1 MNKTININ
9 LGGTFFHID
18 ENAYNHLRSYLEA
31 VRATLS
37 PEDSIAE
44 IMDDIEARIA
54 ELFNESI
61 TNKDQ
66 VITLGRVKEVIEI
79 MGQPEAFDPD
89 NDAAKN
95 STKNA
100 HAEPK
105 TPKQLFRDDE
115 NKYLGGVASG
125 LGHYLGIDCLWIRL
139 IWLMLFFL
147 SSGTFFM
154 IYILFWILVPAAKT
168 TSDKLKMKGE
178 PINISNIEKR
188 VKEGYDKFSDNVK
201 SVDYDKYGNQ
211 VKRGTNRIVELIGN
225 LLKGALI
232 VFAKILGVLMLI
244 FSVTTLLGLAFG
256 LFSAGSLEFWGQAD
270 LIQYYQAVS
279 VAQIPFWALLTIVFL
294 AVGIPFIVLFVV
306 GLKLLIPNLK
316 SMGWTPKILIF
327 ALWIASILA
336 LIFFGAKHASFSSVT
351 GQFQREIPLPVTK
364 NDSITLTM
372 NQSLLSGRYAE
383 RDDDFVIKM
392 DADNNPIIVTNN
404 VRLIVRS
411 TQKEQGFIKVDSYA
425 DGASLDLA
433 QEKAMHINYQIQIT
447 DGILELDPFLT
458 TALEHKYRDQYV
470 EVIVYLP
477 AGSVLWADPNTHSYH
492 QNTRAYNDLL
502 DSGYEGHYLRVMD
515 RELKCLDCAS
525 DENDDKSSKNEDAQ
539 DIKNINIEI
548 QGNIKTQVNRA

>member
-18 ENAYNHLRSYLEA
+18 ENAYNHLRSYLDA

-61 TNKDQ
+61 SNKDQ
-66 VITLGRVKEVIEI
+66 VITIGRVKEVIEI

-89 NDAAKN
+89 NEDPQHNTQTDQSQYKA
-95 STKNA
+95 
-100 HAEPK
+100 PR
-105 TPKQLFRDDE
+105 QLFRDEE

-125 LGHYLGIDCLWIRL
+125 LGHYLGVDCLWIRL
-139 IWLMLFFL
+139 IWLLLFFI

-168 TSDKLKMKGE
+168 TSDKLRMKGE

-188 VKEGYDKFSDNVK
+188 VKEGYEKFSDNVK

-211 VKRGTNRIVELIGN
+211 VKRGSNRIVEIVGN
-225 LLKGALI
+225 LLRGTLTVLSKL
-232 VFAKILGVLMLI
+232 LGVLMLI
-244 FSVTTLLGLAFG
+244 FSVSALLGLAFG

-270 LIQYYQAVS
+270 LIEYYQAIS
-279 VAQIPFWALLTIVFL
+279 LAQIPFWALLTIVFL
-294 AVGIPFIVLFVV
+294 AIGLPFIVLFIV
-306 GLKLLIPNLK
+306 GIKLLIPNLK
-316 SMGWTPKILIF
+316 SMGWPAKISIF
-327 ALWIASILA
+327 VLWIASILA
-336 LIFFGAKHASFSSVT
+336 LIFFGAKHASYTSVN
-351 GQFQREIPLPVTK
+351 GQFQREIPLPITK
-364 NDSITLTM
+364 NDSLTLTM
-372 NQSLLSGRYAE
+372 NQSTLSARSLE
-383 RDDDFVIKM
+383 RDDNFVIRM
-392 DADNNPIIVTNN
+392 DAENNPVILTNN

-411 TQKEQGFIKVDSYA
+411 TPKNQGFIIVDSYA
-425 DGASLDLA
+425 DGASLDEA
-433 QEKAMHINYQIQIT
+433 QEKAMQINYEIQYT
-447 DGILELDPFLT
+447 QGILELDPYLT
-458 TALEHKYRDQYV
+458 TALENKYRDQHV

-477 AGSVLWADPNTHSYH
+477 TGSVLWADYNTNSYH
-492 QNTRAYNDLL
+492 RNTSAYNDLL
-502 DSGYEGHYLRVMD
+502 DSGYEGHYLKVMD
-515 RELKCLDCAS
+515 RELKCLDCES
-525 DENDDKSSKNEDAQ
+525 NDNEEDSKDPK

>member
-9 LGGTFFHID
+9 LAGSFFHVD
-18 ENAYNHLRSYLEA
+18 ENAYAHLQKYLDA

-37 PEDSIAE
+37 PEDSIEE
-44 IMDDIEARIA
+44 IMSDIEARIA
-54 ELFNESI
+54 ELFSESM
-61 TNKDQ
+61 TSNDQ
-66 VITLGRVKEVIEI
+66 VITLSRVKEIIDI
-79 MGQPEAFDPD
+79 MGQPQDFDPEG
-89 NDAAKN
+89 AAE
-95 STKNA
+95 SNA
-100 HAEPK
+100 AEQYK
-105 TPKQLFRDDE
+105 SIKQLFRDEE

-139 IWLMLFFL
+139 IWLLLFFF

-154 IYILFWILVPAAKT
+154 IYILFWILVPAAKS

-188 VKEGYDKFSDNVK
+188 VKEGYDKFSDNMK

-211 VKRGTNRIVELIGN
+211 VKRGSNRVVELIGN
-225 LLKGALI
+225 LLKGTLT
-232 VFAKILGVLMLI
+232 VLAKLLGVLMLI
-244 FSVTTLLGLAFG
+244 FSITTLLGLAFG

-294 AVGIPFIVLFVV
+294 AVGIPFIVLFIV

-336 LIFFGAKHASFSSVT
+336 LIFFGAKHATFSSVT
-351 GQFQREIPLPVTK
+351 GQFQREIPLPISK
-364 NDSITLTM
+364 NDSLTLTM
-372 NQSLLSGRYAE
+372 NQSLLSGRSSE
-383 RDDDFVIKM
+383 RDDDFKIKM
-392 DADNNPIIVTNN
+392 DADNNPSIVTNN

-411 TQKEQGFIKVDSYA
+411 TQKEEGFIKVDSYA
-425 DGASLDLA
+425 DGATLDEA
-433 QEKAMHINYQIQIT
+433 QDKAMQINYQIQYT
-447 DGILELDPFLT
+447 DGVLELDPFLT
-458 TALEHKYRDQYV
+458 TDLAHKYRDQHV

-477 AGSVLWADPNTHSYH
+477 KGSVLWADYNTHSYH

-502 DSGYEGHYLRVMD
+502 DSGYEEHYMQVLD
-515 RELKCLDCAS
+515 RELKCLDCYSEENESNGA
-525 DENDDKSSKNEDAQ
+525 DEENDIQ
-539 DIKNINIEI
+539 NINIQIE
-548 QGNIKTQVNRA
+548 GNIKTQVERA

>member
-9 LGGTFFHID
+9 LAGSFFHVD
-18 ENAYNHLRSYLEA
+18 ENAYAHLQKYLDA

-37 PEDSIAE
+37 PEDSIEE
-44 IMDDIEARIA
+44 IMNDIEARIA
-54 ELFNESI
+54 ELFSESM
-61 TNKDQ
+61 TSNDQ
-66 VITLGRVKEVIEI
+66 VITLSRVKEIIDI
-79 MGQPEAFDPD
+79 MGQPQDFDPEG
-89 NDAAKN
+89 AAE
-95 STKNA
+95 SNA
-100 HAEPK
+100 AEQYK
-105 TPKQLFRDDE
+105 SIKQLFRDEE

-139 IWLMLFFL
+139 IWLLLFFF

-154 IYILFWILVPAAKT
+154 IYILFWILVPAAKS

-188 VKEGYDKFSDNVK
+188 VKEGYDKFSDNMK

-211 VKRGTNRIVELIGN
+211 VKRGSNRVVELIGN
-225 LLKGALI
+225 LLKGTLT
-232 VFAKILGVLMLI
+232 VLAKLLGVLMLI
-244 FSVTTLLGLAFG
+244 FSITTLLGLAFG

-294 AVGIPFIVLFVV
+294 AVGIPFIVLFIV

-336 LIFFGAKHASFSSVT
+336 LIFFGAKHATFSSVT
-351 GQFQREIPLPVTK
+351 GQFQREIPLPVSK
-364 NDSITLTM
+364 NDSLTLTM
-372 NQSLLSGRYAE
+372 NQSLLSGRSSE
-383 RDDDFVIKM
+383 RDDDFKIKM
-392 DADNNPIIVTNN
+392 DADKNPIIVTNN

-411 TQKEQGFIKVDSYA
+411 TQKEEGFIKVDSYA
-425 DGASLDLA
+425 DGATLDEA
-433 QEKAMHINYQIQIT
+433 QDKAMQINYQIQYT
-447 DGILELDPFLT
+447 DGVLELDPFLT
-458 TALEHKYRDQYV
+458 TDLAHKYRDQHV

-477 AGSVLWADPNTHSYH
+477 TGSVLWADHNTHSYH
-492 QNTRAYNDLL
+492 QNTKAYNDLL
-502 DSGYEGHYLRVMD
+502 DSGYEGHYLKVMD
-515 RELKCLDCAS
+515 RELKCLDCPSNESESGDS
-525 DENDDKSSKNEDAQ
+525 DVQ

-548 QGNIKTQVNRA
+548 QGNIKTKVNRA

>member
-89 NDAAKN
+89 NDAAQN
-95 STKNA
+95 NTKNA

-125 LGHYLGIDCLWIRL
+125 LGHYLGVDCLWIRL
-139 IWLMLFFL
+139 IWLILFFL

-154 IYILFWILVPAAKT
+154 IYILFCILIPAAKT

-225 LLKGALI
+225 LLKGALT
-232 VFAKILGVLMLI
+232 VFAKILGVLILV

-279 VAQIPFWALLTIVFL
+279 VAHIPFWALLTIVFL

-336 LIFFGAKHASFSSVT
+336 LLFFGAKHASFSSVT

-433 QEKAMHINYQIQIT
+433 QEKAMHINYQIQFT

-525 DENDDKSSKNEDAQ
+525 DENDDKSSKNEDTQ

>member
-9 LGGTFFHID
+9 LAGSFFHVD
-18 ENAYNHLRSYLEA
+18 ENAYAHLQKYLDA

-37 PEDSIAE
+37 PEDSIEE
-44 IMDDIEARIA
+44 IMNDIEARIA
-54 ELFNESI
+54 ELFSESM
-61 TNKDQ
+61 TSNDQ
-66 VITLGRVKEVIEI
+66 VITLSRVKEIIDI
-79 MGQPEAFDPD
+79 MGQPQDFDPEG
-89 NDAAKN
+89 A
-95 STKNA
+95 
-100 HAEPK
+100 AEPNAAEQYK
-105 TPKQLFRDDE
+105 SIKQLFRDEE

-139 IWLMLFFL
+139 IWLLLFFF

-154 IYILFWILVPAAKT
+154 IYILFWILVPAAKS

-188 VKEGYDKFSDNVK
+188 VKEGYDKFSDNMK

-211 VKRGTNRIVELIGN
+211 VKRGSNRVVEVIGN
-225 LLKGALI
+225 LLKGTLT
-232 VFAKILGVLMLI
+232 VLAKLLGVLMLI
-244 FSVTTLLGLAFG
+244 FSITTLLGLAFG

-294 AVGIPFIVLFVV
+294 AVGIPFIVLFIV

-316 SMGWTPKILIF
+316 SMGWTPKILIL

-351 GQFQREIPLPVTK
+351 GQFQREIPLPISK
-364 NDSITLTM
+364 NDSLTLIM
-372 NQSLLSGRYAE
+372 NQSLLSGRYSE
-383 RDDDFVIKM
+383 RDDDFKIKM
-392 DADNNPIIVTNN
+392 DADNNPSIVTNN

-411 TQKEQGFIKVDSYA
+411 TQKEEGFIKVDSYA
-425 DGASLDLA
+425 DGATLDEA
-433 QEKAMHINYQIQIT
+433 QDKAMQINYQIQYT
-447 DGILELDPFLT
+447 DGVLELDPFLT
-458 TALEHKYRDQYV
+458 TDLAHKYRDQHV

-477 AGSVLWADPNTHSYH
+477 TGSVLWADHNTHSYH

-502 DSGYEGHYLRVMD
+502 DSGYEGHYMQVLD
-515 RELKCLDCAS
+515 RELICLDCSSEENESNGA
-525 DENDDKSSKNEDAQ
+525 DDQENDSQ
-539 DIKNINIEI
+539 NINIQIE
-548 QGNIKTQVNRA
+548 GNIKTQVERA

>member
-9 LGGTFFHID
+9 LAGSFFHVD
-18 ENAYNHLRSYLEA
+18 ENAYAHLQKYLDA

-37 PEDSIAE
+37 PEDSIEE
-44 IMDDIEARIA
+44 IMNDIEARIA
-54 ELFNESI
+54 ELFSESM
-61 TNKDQ
+61 TSNDQ
-66 VITLGRVKEVIEI
+66 VITLSRVKEIIDI
-79 MGQPEAFDPD
+79 MGQPQDFDPEG
-89 NDAAKN
+89 AAE
-95 STKNA
+95 SNA
-100 HAEPK
+100 AEQYK
-105 TPKQLFRDDE
+105 SIKQLFRDEE

-139 IWLMLFFL
+139 IWLLLFFF

-154 IYILFWILVPAAKT
+154 IYILFWILVPAAKS

-188 VKEGYDKFSDNVK
+188 VKEGYDKLSDNMK

-211 VKRGTNRIVELIGN
+211 VKRGSNRVVEVIGN
-225 LLKGALI
+225 LLKGTLT
-232 VFAKILGVLMLI
+232 VLAKLLGVLILI
-244 FSVTTLLGLAFG
+244 FSITTLLGLAFG

-294 AVGIPFIVLFVV
+294 AVGIPFIVLFIV

-336 LIFFGAKHASFSSVT
+336 LIFFGAKHATFSSVT
-351 GQFQREIPLPVTK
+351 GQFQREIPLPISK
-364 NDSITLTM
+364 NDSLTLTM
-372 NQSLLSGRYAE
+372 NQSLLSGRSSE
-383 RDDDFVIKM
+383 RDDDFKIKM
-392 DADNNPIIVTNN
+392 DADKNPIIVTNN

-411 TQKEQGFIKVDSYA
+411 TQKEEGFIKVDSYA
-425 DGASLDLA
+425 DGATLDEA
-433 QEKAMHINYQIQIT
+433 QDKAMQINYQIQYT
-447 DGILELDPFLT
+447 DGVLELDPFLT
-458 TALEHKYRDQYV
+458 TDLAHKYRDQHV

-477 AGSVLWADPNTHSYH
+477 TGSVLWADHNTHSYH
-492 QNTRAYNDLL
+492 QNTKAYNDLL
-502 DSGYEGHYLRVMD
+502 DSGYEGHYLKVMD
-515 RELKCLDCAS
+515 RELKCLDCPS
-525 DENDDKSSKNEDAQ
+525 NESESGDSDAQ

-548 QGNIKTQVNRA
+548 QGNIKTKVNRA

>member
-9 LGGTFFHID
+9 LAGSFFHVD
-18 ENAYNHLRSYLEA
+18 ENAYAHLQKYLDA

-37 PEDSIAE
+37 PEDSIEE
-44 IMDDIEARIA
+44 IMNDIEARIA
-54 ELFNESI
+54 ELFSESM
-61 TNKDQ
+61 TSNDQ
-66 VITLGRVKEVIEI
+66 VITLSRVKEIIDI
-79 MGQPEAFDPD
+79 MGQPQDFDPEG
-89 NDAAKN
+89 AAE
-95 STKNA
+95 SNA
-100 HAEPK
+100 AEQYK
-105 TPKQLFRDDE
+105 SIKQLFRDEE

-139 IWLMLFFL
+139 IWLLLFFF

-154 IYILFWILVPAAKT
+154 IYILFWILVPAAKS

-188 VKEGYDKFSDNVK
+188 VKEGYDKFSDNMK

-211 VKRGTNRIVELIGN
+211 VKRGSNRVVELIGN
-225 LLKGALI
+225 LLKGTLT
-232 VFAKILGVLMLI
+232 VLAKLLGVLMLI
-244 FSVTTLLGLAFG
+244 FSITTLLGLAFG

-294 AVGIPFIVLFVV
+294 AVGIPFIVLFIV

-336 LIFFGAKHASFSSVT
+336 LIFFGAKHATFSSVT
-351 GQFQREIPLPVTK
+351 GQFQREIPLPVSK
-364 NDSITLTM
+364 NDSLTLTM
-372 NQSLLSGRYAE
+372 NQSLLSGRSSE
-383 RDDDFVIKM
+383 RDDDFKIKM
-392 DADNNPIIVTNN
+392 DADNNPIIATNN

-411 TQKEQGFIKVDSYA
+411 TQKEEGFIKVDSYA
-425 DGASLDLA
+425 DGATLDEA
-433 QEKAMHINYQIQIT
+433 QDKAMQINYHIQYT
-447 DGILELDPFLT
+447 DGVLELDPFLT
-458 TALEHKYRDQYV
+458 TDLAHKYRDQHV

-477 AGSVLWADPNTHSYH
+477 TGSVLWADHNTHSYH
-492 QNTRAYNDLL
+492 QNTKAYNDLL
-502 DSGYEGHYLRVMD
+502 DSGYEGHYLKVMD
-515 RELKCLDCAS
+515 RELKCLDCPSNESESGDS
-525 DENDDKSSKNEDAQ
+525 DTQ

-548 QGNIKTQVNRA
+548 QGNIKTKVNRA

>member
-9 LGGTFFHID
+9 LAGSFFHVD
-18 ENAYNHLRSYLEA
+18 ENAYAHLQKYLDA

-37 PEDSIAE
+37 PEDSIEE
-44 IMDDIEARIA
+44 IMNDIEARIA
-54 ELFNESI
+54 ELFSESM
-61 TNKDQ
+61 TSNDQ
-66 VITLGRVKEVIEI
+66 VITLSRVKEIIDI
-79 MGQPEAFDPD
+79 MGQPQDFDPEG
-89 NDAAKN
+89 AAE
-95 STKNA
+95 SNA
-100 HAEPK
+100 AEQYK
-105 TPKQLFRDDE
+105 SIKQLFRDEE

-139 IWLMLFFL
+139 IWLLLFFF

-154 IYILFWILVPAAKT
+154 IYILFWILVPAAKS

-188 VKEGYDKFSDNVK
+188 VKEGYDKFSDNMK

-211 VKRGTNRIVELIGN
+211 VKRGSNRVVEVIGN
-225 LLKGALI
+225 LLKGTLT
-232 VFAKILGVLMLI
+232 VLAKLLGVLMLI
-244 FSVTTLLGLAFG
+244 FSITTLLGLAFG

-294 AVGIPFIVLFVV
+294 AVGIPFIVLFIV

-336 LIFFGAKHASFSSVT
+336 LIFFGAKHATFSSVT
-351 GQFQREIPLPVTK
+351 GQFQREIPLPISK
-364 NDSITLTM
+364 NDSLTLTM
-372 NQSLLSGRYAE
+372 NQSLLSGRSSE
-383 RDDDFVIKM
+383 RDDDFKIKM
-392 DADNNPIIVTNN
+392 DADKNPIIVTNN

-411 TQKEQGFIKVDSYA
+411 TQKEEGFIKVDSYA
-425 DGASLDLA
+425 DGATLDEA
-433 QEKAMHINYQIQIT
+433 QDKAMQINYQIQYT
-447 DGILELDPFLT
+447 DGVLELDPFLT
-458 TALEHKYRDQYV
+458 TDLAHKYRDQHV

-477 AGSVLWADPNTHSYH
+477 TGSVLWADHNTHSYH
-492 QNTRAYNDLL
+492 QNTKAYNDLL
-502 DSGYEGHYLRVMD
+502 DSGYEGHYLKVMD
-515 RELKCLDCAS
+515 RELKCLDCPS
-525 DENDDKSSKNEDAQ
+525 NESESGDSDAQ

-548 QGNIKTQVNRA
+548 QGNIKTKVNRA

>member
-9 LGGTFFHID
+9 LAGSFFHVD
-18 ENAYNHLRSYLEA
+18 ENAYAHLQKYLDA

-37 PEDSIAE
+37 PEDSIEE
-44 IMDDIEARIA
+44 IMNDIEARIA
-54 ELFNESI
+54 ELFSESM
-61 TNKDQ
+61 TSNDQ
-66 VITLGRVKEVIEI
+66 VITLSRVKEIIDI
-79 MGQPEAFDPD
+79 MGQPQDFDPEG
-89 NDAAKN
+89 AAE
-95 STKNA
+95 SNA
-100 HAEPK
+100 AEQYK
-105 TPKQLFRDDE
+105 SIKQLFRDEE

-139 IWLMLFFL
+139 IWLLLFFF

-154 IYILFWILVPAAKT
+154 IYILFWILVPAAKS

-188 VKEGYDKFSDNVK
+188 VKEGYDKFSDNMK

-211 VKRGTNRIVELIGN
+211 VKRGSNRVVELIGN
-225 LLKGALI
+225 LLKGTLT
-232 VFAKILGVLMLI
+232 VLAKLLGVLMLI
-244 FSVTTLLGLAFG
+244 FSITTLLGLVFG

-294 AVGIPFIVLFVV
+294 AVGIPFIVLFIV

-336 LIFFGAKHASFSSVT
+336 LIFFGAKHATFSSVT
-351 GQFQREIPLPVTK
+351 GQFQREIPLPISK
-364 NDSITLTM
+364 NDSLTLTM
-372 NQSLLSGRYAE
+372 NQSLLSGRSSE
-383 RDDDFVIKM
+383 RDDDFKIKM
-392 DADNNPIIVTNN
+392 DADKNPIIVTNN

-411 TQKEQGFIKVDSYA
+411 TQKEEGFIKVDSYA
-425 DGASLDLA
+425 DGATLDEA
-433 QEKAMHINYQIQIT
+433 QDKAMQINYQIQYT
-447 DGILELDPFLT
+447 DGVLELDPFLT
-458 TALEHKYRDQYV
+458 TDLAHKYRDQHV

-477 AGSVLWADPNTHSYH
+477 KGSVLWADYNTHSYH

-502 DSGYEGHYLRVMD
+502 DSGYEEHYMQVLD
-515 RELKCLDCAS
+515 RELKCLDCYSEENESNGA
-525 DENDDKSSKNEDAQ
+525 DEENDIQ
-539 DIKNINIEI
+539 NINIQIE
-548 QGNIKTQVNRA
+548 GNIKTQVERA

>member
-9 LGGTFFHID
+9 LAGSFFHVD
-18 ENAYNHLRSYLEA
+18 ENAYAHLQKYLDA

-37 PEDSIAE
+37 PEDSIEE
-44 IMDDIEARIA
+44 IMNDIEARIA
-54 ELFNESI
+54 ELFSESM
-61 TNKDQ
+61 TSNDQ
-66 VITLGRVKEVIEI
+66 VITLSRVKEIIDI
-79 MGQPEAFDPD
+79 MGQPQDFDPEG
-89 NDAAKN
+89 AAE
-95 STKNA
+95 SNA
-100 HAEPK
+100 AEQYK
-105 TPKQLFRDDE
+105 SIKQLFRDEE

-139 IWLMLFFL
+139 IWLLLFFF

-154 IYILFWILVPAAKT
+154 IYILFWILVPAAKS

-188 VKEGYDKFSDNVK
+188 VKEGYDKFSDNMK

-211 VKRGTNRIVELIGN
+211 VKRGSNRVVELIGN
-225 LLKGALI
+225 LLKGTLT
-232 VFAKILGVLMLI
+232 VLAKLLGVLMLI
-244 FSVTTLLGLAFG
+244 FSITTLLGLAFG

-294 AVGIPFIVLFVV
+294 AVGIPFIVLFIV

-336 LIFFGAKHASFSSVT
+336 LIFFGAKHATFSSVT
-351 GQFQREIPLPVTK
+351 GQFQREIPLPISK
-364 NDSITLTM
+364 NDSLTLTM
-372 NQSLLSGRYAE
+372 NQSLLSGRSSE
-383 RDDDFVIKM
+383 RDDDFKIKM
-392 DADNNPIIVTNN
+392 DADKNPIIVTNN

-411 TQKEQGFIKVDSYA
+411 TQKEEGFIKVDSYA
-425 DGASLDLA
+425 DGATLDEA
-433 QEKAMHINYQIQIT
+433 QDKAMQINYQIQYT
-447 DGILELDPFLT
+447 DGVLELDPFLT
-458 TALEHKYRDQYV
+458 TDLAHKYRDQHV

-477 AGSVLWADPNTHSYH
+477 TGSVLWADHNTHSYH
-492 QNTRAYNDLL
+492 QNTKAYNDLL
-502 DSGYEGHYLRVMD
+502 DSGYEGHYLKVMD
-515 RELKCLDCAS
+515 RELKCLDCPSNESESGDS
-525 DENDDKSSKNEDAQ
+525 DTQ

-548 QGNIKTQVNRA
+548 QGNIKTKVNRA

>member
-18 ENAYNHLRSYLEA
+18 ENAYNHLKSYLEA

-37 PEDSIAE
+37 PEDSVAE

-54 ELFNESI
+54 ELFNESLS
-61 TNKDQ
+61 NKDQ
-66 VITLGRVKEVIEI
+66 VITLDRVKEVIEI

-89 NDAAKN
+89 IDEPKQSGQ
-95 STKNA
+95 ST
-100 HAEPK
+100 HTEHK
-105 TPKQLFRDDE
+105 TPKQLFRDEE

-125 LGHYLGIDCLWIRL
+125 LGHYLGVDCLWIRL
-139 IWLMLFFL
+139 IWLLLFFF

-154 IYILFWILVPAAKT
+154 IYILFWILVPAAKS

-211 VKRGTNRIVELIGN
+211 VKRGSNRVVELIGN
-225 LLKGALI
+225 LLKGALT
-232 VFAKILGVLMLI
+232 VLAKLLGVLMLL
-244 FSVTTLLGLAFG
+244 FSITTLLGLAFG

-294 AVGIPFIVLFVV
+294 AVGIPFIVLFIV

-351 GQFQREIPLPVTK
+351 GQFQREIPLPISK

-372 NQSLLSGRYAE
+372 NQRLLSGRSSE
-383 RDDDFVIKM
+383 RDDDFKIKM
-392 DADNNPIIVTNN
+392 DAENNPIIVTNN

-411 TQKEQGFIKVDSYA
+411 TQKEEGFIKIDSYA
-425 DGASLDLA
+425 DGASLDEA
-433 QEKAMHINYQIQIT
+433 QDKAMQINYQIQYT
-447 DGILELDPFLT
+447 DGVLELDPFLT
-458 TALEHKYRDQYV
+458 TDLEHKYRDQHV

-477 AGSVLWADPNTHSYH
+477 TGSVLWADHNTHSYH

-502 DSGYEGHYLRVMD
+502 DSGYEGHYLKVMD
-515 RELKCLDCAS
+515 RELKCLDCPS
-525 DENDDKSSKNEDAQ
+525 SESESNDDDAQ

-548 QGNIKTQVNRA
+548 QGNIKTRVNRA

>member
-18 ENAYNHLRSYLEA
+18 ENAYSQLRSYLEA
-31 VRATLS
+31 VRAALS

-54 ELFNESI
+54 ELFNESMSH
-61 TNKDQ
+61 KDQ
-66 VITLGRVKEVIEI
+66 VITLERVQEVIEI

-89 NDAAKN
+89 RDE
-95 STKNA
+95 S
-100 HAEPK
+100 EQSSQSQIK
-105 TPKQLFRDDE
+105 TPRQLFRDQE

-125 LGHYLGIDCLWIRL
+125 LGHYLGIDCVWVRL
-139 IWLMLFFL
+139 IWLLLFFF

-154 IYILFWILVPAAKT
+154 IYILFWILVPAAKS

-188 VKEGYDKFSDNVK
+188 VKEGYDKFSDDVK
-201 SVDYDKYGNQ
+201 SVDYGKYGNQ
-211 VKRGTNRIVELIGN
+211 VKRGSNRIVGIIG
-225 LLKGALI
+225 
-232 VFAKILGVLMLI
+232 GVLKAALTVLIKLLGILMLV
-244 FSVTTLLGLAFG
+244 FSATTLLGLAFG

-279 VAQIPFWALLTIVFL
+279 VASIPFWALITIVFL
-294 AVGIPFIVLFVV
+294 AVGLPFVVLFIV

-351 GQFQREIPLPVTK
+351 GQFQREIPLPISK

-372 NQSLLSGRYAE
+372 NQRLLSGRSSE
-383 RDDDFVIKM
+383 RDDDFKIKM
-392 DADNNPIIVTNN
+392 DAENNPIIVTNN

-411 TQKEQGFIKVDSYA
+411 TQKEEGFIKIDSYA
-425 DGASLDLA
+425 DGTSPDEA
-433 QEKAMHINYQIQIT
+433 QDKAMQINYQIQYT
-447 DGILELDPFLT
+447 DDVLELDPFLT
-458 TALEHKYRDQYV
+458 TDLEHKYRDQHV

-477 AGSVLWADPNTHSYH
+477 TGSVLWADHNTHSYH

-502 DSGYEGHYLRVMD
+502 DSGYEGHYLKVMD
-515 RELKCLDCAS
+515 RELKCLDCPS
-525 DENDDKSSKNEDAQ
+525 NESESNDDDAEDIQ
-539 DIKNINIEI
+539 NINIEI

>member
-95 STKNA
+95 STQNA

-125 LGHYLGIDCLWIRL
+125 LGHYLGVDCLWIRL

-188 VKEGYDKFSDNVK
+188 VKEGYDEFSDNVK

-225 LLKGALI
+225 LLKGALT

-372 NQSLLSGRYAE
+372 NQSLFSGRYAE

-433 QEKAMHINYQIQIT
+433 QEKAMHINYQIQFT

>member
-9 LGGTFFHID
+9 LAGSFFHVD
-18 ENAYNHLRSYLEA
+18 ENAYAHLQKYLDA

-37 PEDSIAE
+37 PEDSIEE
-44 IMDDIEARIA
+44 IMNDIEARIA
-54 ELFNESI
+54 ELFSESM
-61 TNKDQ
+61 TSNDQ
-66 VITLGRVKEVIEI
+66 VITLSRVKEIIDI
-79 MGQPEAFDPD
+79 MGQPQDFDPEG
-89 NDAAKN
+89 AAE
-95 STKNA
+95 SNA
-100 HAEPK
+100 AEQYK
-105 TPKQLFRDDE
+105 SIKQLFRDEE

-139 IWLMLFFL
+139 IWLLLFFF

-154 IYILFWILVPAAKT
+154 IYILFWILVPAAKS

-188 VKEGYDKFSDNVK
+188 VKEGYDKLSDNMK

-211 VKRGTNRIVELIGN
+211 VKRGSNRVVELIGN
-225 LLKGALI
+225 LLKGTLT
-232 VFAKILGVLMLI
+232 VLAKLLGVLMLV
-244 FSVTTLLGLAFG
+244 FSITTLLGLAFG

-294 AVGIPFIVLFVV
+294 AVGIPFIVLFIV

-336 LIFFGAKHASFSSVT
+336 LIFFGAKHATFSSVT
-351 GQFQREIPLPVTK
+351 GQFQREIPLPISK
-364 NDSITLTM
+364 NDSLTLTM
-372 NQSLLSGRYAE
+372 NQSLLSGRSSE
-383 RDDDFVIKM
+383 RDDDFKIKM
-392 DADNNPIIVTNN
+392 DADKNPIIVTNN

-411 TQKEQGFIKVDSYA
+411 TQKEEGFIKVDSYA
-425 DGASLDLA
+425 DGATLDEA
-433 QEKAMHINYQIQIT
+433 QDKAMQINYQIQYT
-447 DGILELDPFLT
+447 DGVLELDPFLT
-458 TALEHKYRDQYV
+458 TDLAHKYRDQHV

-477 AGSVLWADPNTHSYH
+477 TGSVLWADHNTHSYH
-492 QNTRAYNDLL
+492 QNTKAYNDLL
-502 DSGYEGHYLRVMD
+502 DSGYEGHYLKVMD
-515 RELKCLDCAS
+515 RELKCLDCPS
-525 DENDDKSSKNEDAQ
+525 NESESGDSDAQ

-548 QGNIKTQVNRA
+548 QGNIKTKVNRA

>member
-18 ENAYNHLRSYLEA
+18 ENAYNHLRSYLDA
-31 VRATLS
+31 VRAALS

-54 ELFNESI
+54 ELFNESQS
-61 TNKDQ
+61 NKDQ
-66 VITLGRVKEVIEI
+66 VITIERVKEVIEI

-89 NDAAKN
+89 GD
-95 STKNA
+95 
-100 HAEPK
+100 EPEQNGQNTYTERK

-125 LGHYLGIDCLWIRL
+125 LGHYLGVDCLWIRL
-139 IWLMLFFL
+139 IWLLLFFF

-154 IYILFWILVPAAKT
+154 IYILFWILVPAAKS

-188 VKEGYDKFSDNVK
+188 VKEGYDKFSDNMK

-211 VKRGTNRIVELIGN
+211 VKRGSNRVVELVGN
-225 LLKGALI
+225 LLKGTLT
-232 VFAKILGVLMLI
+232 VLAKLLGVLMLI
-244 FSVTTLLGLAFG
+244 FSITSLLGLAFG

-279 VAQIPFWALLTIVFL
+279 VAQIPFWALLTLVFL
-294 AVGIPFIVLFVV
+294 AVGLPFIVLFIV

-327 ALWIASILA
+327 ALWIASLLA

-351 GQFQREIPLPVTK
+351 GQFQREVPLPVRK
-364 NDSITLTM
+364 NDSITLVM
-372 NQSLLSGRYAE
+372 NQSMLSGRYSE
-383 RDDDFVIKM
+383 RDDDFKIKM
-392 DADNNPIIVTNN
+392 DAGNNPIIVTNN

-411 TQKEQGFIKVDSYA
+411 TQKEEGFIKVDSYA
-425 DGASLDLA
+425 DGASLDEA
-433 QEKAMHINYQIQIT
+433 QDKAMQINYQIQYT
-447 DGILELDPFLT
+447 DGVLELDPFLT

-477 AGSVLWADPNTHSYH
+477 NGSVLWADHNTHSYH
-492 QNTRAYNDLL
+492 QNSRAYNDLL
-502 DSGYEGHYLRVMD
+502 DSGYEGHYLQVMD
-515 RELKCLDCAS
+515 RELKCLDCPS
-525 DENDDKSSKNEDAQ
+525 DESESSDSDAQ

>member
-9 LGGTFFHID
+9 LAGSFFHVD
-18 ENAYNHLRSYLEA
+18 ENAYAHLQKYLDA

-37 PEDSIAE
+37 PEDSIEE
-44 IMDDIEARIA
+44 IMNDIEARIA
-54 ELFNESI
+54 ELFSESI
-61 TNKDQ
+61 TSNDQ
-66 VITLGRVKEVIEI
+66 VITLSRVKEIIDI
-79 MGQPEAFDPD
+79 MGQPQDFDPEG
-89 NDAAKN
+89 A
-95 STKNA
+95 
-100 HAEPK
+100 AEPNAAEQYK
-105 TPKQLFRDDE
+105 SIKQLFRDEE

-139 IWLMLFFL
+139 IWLLLFFF

-154 IYILFWILVPAAKT
+154 IYILFWILVPAAKS

-188 VKEGYDKFSDNVK
+188 VKEGYDKFSDNMK

-211 VKRGTNRIVELIGN
+211 VKRGSNRVVEVIGN
-225 LLKGALI
+225 LLKGTLT
-232 VFAKILGVLMLI
+232 VLAKLLGVLMLI
-244 FSVTTLLGLAFG
+244 FSITTLLGLAFG

-294 AVGIPFIVLFVV
+294 AVGIPFIALFIV

-336 LIFFGAKHASFSSVT
+336 LIFFGAKHATFSSVT
-351 GQFQREIPLPVTK
+351 GQFQREIPLPISK
-364 NDSITLTM
+364 NDSLTLTM
-372 NQSLLSGRYAE
+372 NQSLLSGRSSE
-383 RDDDFVIKM
+383 RDDDFKIKM
-392 DADNNPIIVTNN
+392 DADKNPIIVTNN

-411 TQKEQGFIKVDSYA
+411 TQKEEGFIKVDSYA
-425 DGASLDLA
+425 DGATLDEA
-433 QEKAMHINYQIQIT
+433 QDKAMQINYHIQYT
-447 DGILELDPFLT
+447 DGVLELDPFLT
-458 TALEHKYRDQYV
+458 TDLAHKYRNQHV

-477 AGSVLWADPNTHSYH
+477 TGSVLWADHNTHSYH

-502 DSGYEGHYLRVMD
+502 DSGYEGHYMQVLD
-515 RELKCLDCAS
+515 RELICLDCSSEENESNGA
-525 DENDDKSSKNEDAQ
+525 DDQENDIQ
-539 DIKNINIEI
+539 NINIQIE
-548 QGNIKTQVNRA
+548 GNIKTQVERA

>member
-9 LGGTFFHID
+9 LAGSFFHVD
-18 ENAYNHLRSYLEA
+18 ENAYAHLQKYLDA

-37 PEDSIAE
+37 PEDSIEE
-44 IMDDIEARIA
+44 IMNDIEARIA
-54 ELFNESI
+54 ELFSESI
-61 TNKDQ
+61 TSNDQ
-66 VITLGRVKEVIEI
+66 VITLSRVKEIIDI
-79 MGQPEAFDPD
+79 MGQPQDFDPEG
-89 NDAAKN
+89 A
-95 STKNA
+95 
-100 HAEPK
+100 AEPNAAEQYK
-105 TPKQLFRDDE
+105 SIKQLFRDEE

-139 IWLMLFFL
+139 IWLLLFFF

-154 IYILFWILVPAAKT
+154 IYILFWILVPAAKS

-188 VKEGYDKFSDNVK
+188 VKEGYDKFSDNMK

-211 VKRGTNRIVELIGN
+211 VKRGSNRVVEVIGN
-225 LLKGALI
+225 LLKGTLT
-232 VFAKILGVLMLI
+232 VLAKLLGVLMLI
-244 FSVTTLLGLAFG
+244 FSITTLLGLAFG

-294 AVGIPFIVLFVV
+294 AVGIPFIVLFIV

-336 LIFFGAKHASFSSVT
+336 LIFFGAEHASFSSVT
-351 GQFQREIPLPVTK
+351 GQFQREIPLPISK
-364 NDSITLTM
+364 NDSLTLTM
-372 NQSLLSGRYAE
+372 NQSLLSGRSSE
-383 RDDDFVIKM
+383 RDDDFKIKM
-392 DADNNPIIVTNN
+392 DADKNPIIVTNN

-411 TQKEQGFIKVDSYA
+411 TQKEEGFIKVDSYA
-425 DGASLDLA
+425 DGATLDEA
-433 QEKAMHINYQIQIT
+433 QDKAMQINYHIQYT
-447 DGILELDPFLT
+447 DGVLELDPFLT
-458 TALEHKYRDQYV
+458 TDLAHKYRNQHV

-477 AGSVLWADPNTHSYH
+477 TGSVLWADHNTHSYH

-502 DSGYEGHYLRVMD
+502 DSGYEGHYMQVLD
-515 RELKCLDCAS
+515 RELICLDCSSEENESNGA
-525 DENDDKSSKNEDAQ
+525 DDQENDIQ
-539 DIKNINIEI
+539 NINIQIE
-548 QGNIKTQVNRA
+548 GNIKTQVERA

>member
-1 MNKTININ
+1 
-9 LGGTFFHID
+9 
-18 ENAYNHLRSYLEA
+18 
-31 VRATLS
+31 
-37 PEDSIAE
+37 
-44 IMDDIEARIA
+44 
-54 ELFNESI
+54 
-61 TNKDQ
+61 
-66 VITLGRVKEVIEI
+66 
-79 MGQPEAFDPD
+79 
-89 NDAAKN
+89 
-95 STKNA
+95 
-100 HAEPK
+100 
-105 TPKQLFRDDE
+105 
-115 NKYLGGVASG
+115 
-125 LGHYLGIDCLWIRL
+125 
-139 IWLMLFFL
+139 
-147 SSGTFFM
+147 M

-225 LLKGALI
+225 LLKGALT

-372 NQSLLSGRYAE
+372 NQSLFSGRYAE

-392 DADNNPIIVTNN
+392 DTDNNPIIVTNN

-470 EVIVYLP
+470 EVIV
-477 AGSVLWADPNTHSYH
+477 
-492 QNTRAYNDLL
+492 
-502 DSGYEGHYLRVMD
+502 
-515 RELKCLDCAS
+515 
-525 DENDDKSSKNEDAQ
+525 
-539 DIKNINIEI
+539 
-548 QGNIKTQVNRA
+548 

>member
-1 MNKTININ
+1 
-9 LGGTFFHID
+9 
-18 ENAYNHLRSYLEA
+18 
-31 VRATLS
+31 
-37 PEDSIAE
+37 
-44 IMDDIEARIA
+44 
-54 ELFNESI
+54 
-61 TNKDQ
+61 
-66 VITLGRVKEVIEI
+66 
-79 MGQPEAFDPD
+79 
-89 NDAAKN
+89 
-95 STKNA
+95 
-100 HAEPK
+100 
-105 TPKQLFRDDE
+105 
-115 NKYLGGVASG
+115 
-125 LGHYLGIDCLWIRL
+125 
-139 IWLMLFFL
+139 
-147 SSGTFFM
+147 
-154 IYILFWILVPAAKT
+154 
-168 TSDKLKMKGE
+168 
-178 PINISNIEKR
+178 
-188 VKEGYDKFSDNVK
+188 
-201 SVDYDKYGNQ
+201 
-211 VKRGTNRIVELIGN
+211 
-225 LLKGALI
+225 
-232 VFAKILGVLMLI
+232 
-244 FSVTTLLGLAFG
+244 
-256 LFSAGSLEFWGQAD
+256 
-270 LIQYYQAVS
+270 
-279 VAQIPFWALLTIVFL
+279 
-294 AVGIPFIVLFVV
+294 
-306 GLKLLIPNLK
+306 
-316 SMGWTPKILIF
+316 MGWTPKILIF

-425 DGASLDLA
+425 DGASVDLA
-433 QEKAMHINYQIQIT
+433 QEKAMHINYQIQFT

>member
-9 LGGTFFHID
+9 LAGSFFHVD
-18 ENAYNHLRSYLEA
+18 ENAYAHLQKYLDA

-37 PEDSIAE
+37 PEDSIEE
-44 IMDDIEARIA
+44 IMNDIEARIA
-54 ELFNESI
+54 ELFSESM
-61 TNKDQ
+61 TSNDQ
-66 VITLGRVKEVIEI
+66 VITLSRVKEIIDI
-79 MGQPEAFDPD
+79 MGQPQDFDPEG
-89 NDAAKN
+89 AAE
-95 STKNA
+95 SNA
-100 HAEPK
+100 AEQYK
-105 TPKQLFRDDE
+105 SIKQLFRDEE

-139 IWLMLFFL
+139 IWLLLFFF

-154 IYILFWILVPAAKT
+154 IYILFWILVPAAKS

-188 VKEGYDKFSDNVK
+188 VKEGYDKFSDNMK

-211 VKRGTNRIVELIGN
+211 VKRGSNRVVELIGN
-225 LLKGALI
+225 LLKGTLT
-232 VFAKILGVLMLI
+232 VLAKLLGVLMLI
-244 FSVTTLLGLAFG
+244 FSITTLLGLAFG

-294 AVGIPFIVLFVV
+294 AVGIPFIVLFIV

-336 LIFFGAKHASFSSVT
+336 LIFFGAKHATFSSVT
-351 GQFQREIPLPVTK
+351 GQFQREIPLPISK
-364 NDSITLTM
+364 NDSLTLTM
-372 NQSLLSGRYAE
+372 NQSLLSGRSSE
-383 RDDDFVIKM
+383 RDDDFKIKM
-392 DADNNPIIVTNN
+392 DADKNPIIVTNN

-411 TQKEQGFIKVDSYA
+411 TQKEEGFIKVDSYA
-425 DGASLDLA
+425 DGATLDEA
-433 QEKAMHINYQIQIT
+433 QDKAMQINYQIQYT
-447 DGILELDPFLT
+447 DGVLELDPFLT
-458 TALEHKYRDQYV
+458 TDLAHKYRDQHV

-477 AGSVLWADPNTHSYH
+477 TGSVLWADHNTHSYH
-492 QNTRAYNDLL
+492 QNTKAYNDLL
-502 DSGYEGHYLRVMD
+502 DSGYEGHYLKVMD
-515 RELKCLDCAS
+515 RELKCLDCPS
-525 DENDDKSSKNEDAQ
+525 NESESGDSDAQ

-548 QGNIKTQVNRA
+548 QGNIKTKVNRA

>member
-9 LGGTFFHID
+9 LAGSFFHVD
-18 ENAYNHLRSYLEA
+18 ENAYAHLQKYLDA

-37 PEDSIAE
+37 PEDSIEE
-44 IMDDIEARIA
+44 IMNDIEARIA
-54 ELFNESI
+54 ELFSESM
-61 TNKDQ
+61 TSNDQ
-66 VITLGRVKEVIEI
+66 VITLSRVKEIIDI
-79 MGQPEAFDPD
+79 MGQPQDFDPEG
-89 NDAAKN
+89 AAE
-95 STKNA
+95 SNA
-100 HAEPK
+100 AEQYK
-105 TPKQLFRDDE
+105 SIKQLFRDEE

-139 IWLMLFFL
+139 IWLLLFFF

-154 IYILFWILVPAAKT
+154 IYILFWILVPAAKS

-188 VKEGYDKFSDNVK
+188 VKEGYDKFSDNMK

-211 VKRGTNRIVELIGN
+211 VKRGSNRVVELIGN
-225 LLKGALI
+225 LLKGTLT
-232 VFAKILGVLMLI
+232 VLAKLLGVLMLI
-244 FSVTTLLGLAFG
+244 FSITTLLGLAFG

-294 AVGIPFIVLFVV
+294 AVGIPFIVLFIV

-336 LIFFGAKHASFSSVT
+336 LIFFGAKHATFSSVT
-351 GQFQREIPLPVTK
+351 GQFQREIPLPISK
-364 NDSITLTM
+364 NDSLTLTM
-372 NQSLLSGRYAE
+372 NQSLLSGRSSE
-383 RDDDFVIKM
+383 RDDDFKIKM
-392 DADNNPIIVTNN
+392 DADKNPIIVTNN

-411 TQKEQGFIKVDSYA
+411 TQKEEGFIKVDSYA
-425 DGASLDLA
+425 DGATLDEA
-433 QEKAMHINYQIQIT
+433 QDKAMQINYHIQYT
-447 DGILELDPFLT
+447 DGVLELDPFLT
-458 TALEHKYRDQYV
+458 TDLAHKYRDQHV

-477 AGSVLWADPNTHSYH
+477 TGSVLWADHNTHSYH
-492 QNTRAYNDLL
+492 QNTKAYNDLL
-502 DSGYEGHYLRVMD
+502 DSGYEGHYLKVMD
-515 RELKCLDCAS
+515 RELKCLDCPSNESESGDS
-525 DENDDKSSKNEDAQ
+525 DTQ

-548 QGNIKTQVNRA
+548 QGNIKTKVNRA